1 MPHYQKAGKIPHKR
15 HIQFRQ
21 PNGELYKEELFSTE
35 GFSNIYSTLYHIHQ
49 PTAILN
55 VGEPYS
61 VAAKPAFKKHML
73 HRSFE
78 GFKVVPKADFL
89 ESRIPMLM
97 NSDVQITVAAPQQSM
112 TDYFYK
118 NADAD
123 EVIFIHKG
131 NGSVK
136 TMYGQIDFE
145 YGDYVLIPRGTI
157 YQIEFDSQDNRLYII
172 ESYSPVV
179 YPKRYRNELGQLL
192 EHSPY
197 CERDIKVPVDLPS
210 YDEEGT
216 FKLLIKKEEIIYPY
230 TYKYHPFD
238 LIGWDGFHY
247 PYALSIHDF
256 EPITGRIH
264 QPPPVHQTFSANGFV
279 ICSFCPRKFDY
290 HPQSIPAPYAHSN
303 IDSDE
308 VMYYVDG
315 QFMSK
320 GKVEKGQISLHPG
333 GIPHGPTPGAAEKS
347 IGKEGTEE
355 LAVMVDTFK
364 PLLITEAALQ
374 YEIPDYHL
382 SWANKENQ
390 APAIADL
397 SE

>member
-1 MPHYQKAGKIPHKR
+1 MPHYQQAGKIPPKR
-15 HIQFRQ
+15 HTQFRQ

-35 GFSNIYSTLYHIHQ
+35 GFSNLYSNLYHIHQ
-49 PTAILN
+49 PTAILDF
-55 VGEPYS
+55 GEPYS
-61 VAAKPAFKKHML
+61 VEPKLAFKKHML
-73 HRSFE
+73 HRSFQ
-78 GFKVVPKADFL
+78 GFSVKPTADYL
-89 ESRIPMLM
+89 ESRTPMLV
-97 NSDVQITVAAPQQSM
+97 NSDVQLSMSAPQQSM

-123 EVIFIHKG
+123 EVLFIHEG
-131 NGSVK
+131 NGVVK
-136 TMYGQIDFE
+136 TMYGNIDFE
-145 YGDYVLIPRGTI
+145 YGDYIVIPRGTI
-157 YQIEFDSQDNRLYII
+157 YQIEFETAQNRLYII
-172 ESYSPVV
+172 ESYSPIV

-197 CERDIKVPVDLPS
+197 CERDIKTPTDLPTI
-210 YDEEGT
+210 DEAGE
-216 FKLLIKKEEIIYPY
+216 FKLLIKKENVMYPY
-230 TYKYHPFD
+230 IYKYHPFD

-247 PYALSIHDF
+247 PYALSIHNF

-264 QPPPVHQTFSANGFV
+264 QPPPVHQTFSARGFV

-290 HPQSIPAPYAHSN
+290 HPDAIPAPYAHSN

-320 GKVEKGQISLHPG
+320 GKVEKGQMSLHPG

-347 IGKEGTEE
+347 IGKEATEE

-364 PLLITEAALQ
+364 PLRITEAALQ
-374 YEIPDYHL
+374 YEVKDYHL
-382 SWANKENQ
+382 CWVKKEKQFEEMAN
-390 APAIADL
+390 L

>member
-1 MPHYQKAGKIPHKR
+1 MPHYLSFGKIPRKR
-15 HIQFRQ
+15 HTQFRK
-21 PNGELYKEELFSTE
+21 PDGTLYREELFSTE
-35 GFSNIYSTLYHIHQ
+35 GFSNLYSNLYHVHP

-61 VAAKPAFKKHML
+61 IAPKRAATVQMKP
-73 HRSFE
+73 RSFR
-78 GFKVVPKADFL
+78 GFHLEPKDDYLVARTPILVNNDL
-89 ESRIPMLM
+89 HISI
-97 NSDVQITVAAPQQSM
+97 AAPRQGV
-112 TDYFYK
+112 TDFFFK

-123 EVIFIHKG
+123 EMIFIHKG
-131 NGSVK
+131 SGTLRTAYGSLGFV
-136 TMYGQIDFE
+136 
-145 YGDYVLIPRGTI
+145 YGDYVMIPRGTI
-157 YQIEFDSQDNRLYII
+157 YQMEFDSDDNRHYVV
-172 ESYSPVV
+172 ESFSPIL
-179 YPKRYRNELGQLL
+179 YPKKYRNELGQLL

-197 CERDIKVPVDLPS
+197 CERDIKQPAQLETH
-210 YDEEGT
+210 DEEGE
-216 FKLLIKKEEIIYPY
+216 FSVLIKKEGLIYPY

-238 LIGWDGFHY
+238 LVGWDGFHY

-264 QPPPVHQTFSANGFV
+264 QPPPVHQTFEARNFV
-279 ICSFCPRKFDY
+279 VCSFCPRKYDY
-290 HPQSIPAPYAHSN
+290 HPLAIPAPYAHSN

-320 GKVEKGQISLHPG
+320 GHVERGQISLHPG

-355 LAVMVDTFK
+355 LAVMIDTFK
-364 PLLITEAALQ
+364 PLYLTEDALKYDIEDYYLSWVKPEKTEA
-374 YEIPDYHL
+374 I
-382 SWANKENQ
+382 AN
-390 APAIADL
+390 L

>member
-1 MPHYQKAGKIPHKR
+1 MPHYSKAGKIPHKR

-35 GFSNIYSTLYHIHQ
+35 GFSNIYSNLYHIHQ
-49 PTAILN
+49 PTAILD

-61 VAAKPAFKKHML
+61 IEPKLAHKKHML
-73 HRSFE
+73 HRSFN
-78 GFKVVPKADFL
+78 GFKAEPVDDFL
-89 ESRIPMLM
+89 ESRVPMLV
-97 NSDVQITVAAPQQSM
+97 NNDVQITIAAPKKSM
-112 TDYFYK
+112 TNYFYK

-123 EVIFIHKG
+123 EVLFIHKG
-131 NGSVK
+131 NGKVL
-136 TMYGQIDFE
+136 TMYGAIDFE
-145 YGDYVLIPRGTI
+145 YGDYVIIPRGTI
-157 YQIEFDSQDNRLYII
+157 YQIEFDQEYNRLYII
-172 ESYSPVV
+172 ESSSPIV

-197 CERDIKVPVDLPS
+197 CERDIKTPQNLPTI
-210 YDEEGT
+210 DQEGE
-216 FKLLIKKEEIIYPY
+216 FKLLIKKENVIYPY
-230 TYKYHPFD
+230 LYKYHPFD

-247 PYALSIHDF
+247 PYALSIHNF

-264 QPPPVHQTFSANGFV
+264 MPPPIHQTFSATGFV
-279 ICSFCPRKFDY
+279 ICSFCPRKYDY
-290 HPQSIPAPYAHSN
+290 HPLSIPAPYAHSN

-308 VMYYVDG
+308 VMYYVAG

-320 GKVEKGQISLHPG
+320 GKVDQGQISLHPG

-364 PLLITEAALQ
+364 PLRITEAALN
-374 YEIPDYHL
+374 YEVKDYHL
-382 SWANKENQ
+382 SWLKKEEKPSAANHN
-390 APAIADL
+390 
-397 SE
+397 

>member
-1 MPHYQKAGKIPHKR
+1 MPHYFKAGKIPKKR
-15 HIQFRQ
+15 HTQFRQ

-61 VAAKPAFKKHML
+61 VEAKPAFKRHML
-73 HRSFE
+73 HRSFQ
-78 GFKVVPKADFL
+78 GFQVEPKADFL
-89 ESRIPMLM
+89 DARVPMLM
-97 NSDVQITVAAPQQSM
+97 NNDVQIALAAPQQSM

-118 NADAD
+118 NVDAD
-123 EVIFIHKG
+123 EILFVHKG
-131 NGSVK
+131 SGSVK

-145 YGDYVLIPRGTI
+145 YGDYVIIPRGTL
-157 YQIEFDSQDNRLYII
+157 YQIDFETKDNRLYII
-172 ESYSPVV
+172 ESFSPVV

-197 CERDIKVPVDLPS
+197 CERDIKVPTNLPTFN
-210 YDEEGT
+210 EEGE
-216 FKLLIKKEEIIYPY
+216 FKLLIKKEHVIYPY
-230 TYKYHPFD
+230 VYKYHPFD

-247 PYALSIHDF
+247 PYALSIHNF

-264 QPPPVHQTFSANGFV
+264 QPPPVHQTFAARGFV
-279 ICSFCPRKFDY
+279 VCSFCPRKYDY

-320 GKVEKGQISLHPG
+320 GKVDRGQISLHPG

-347 IGKEGTEE
+347 IGKEATEE

-364 PLLITEAALQ
+364 PLLITKAALQ

-382 SWANKENQ
+382 SWVKKEAQ
-390 APAIADL
+390 AIADL
-397 SE
+397 SS